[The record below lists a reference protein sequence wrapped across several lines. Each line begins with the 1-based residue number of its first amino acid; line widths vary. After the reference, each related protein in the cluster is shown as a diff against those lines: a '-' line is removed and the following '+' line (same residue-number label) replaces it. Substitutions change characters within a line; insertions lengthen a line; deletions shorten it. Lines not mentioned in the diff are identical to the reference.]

1 DPLNSF
7 SLNLFQRSLPNYCV
21 SSTKKRE
28 RFLKGFFFLR
38 IQGNSEVVSLRRSSI
53 SGQESQ
59 YSSFLTSKETEI
71 SISGKE
77 ESSQEPR
84 KDLEI
89 LSCHQ
94 NITKMPLFVLSKSS
108 AKKSQTFISQE
119 QQGTSPMNTDEAFKS
134 HHCFWKNP
142 NYLESTLSRRYQS
155 NFSLGSQRFSG
166 QFLMIPNPEFV
177 DISSMTNSQ
186 DTYPASFQPTN
197 PKIILKEEKE
207 NEEQETKQLNKWLK
221 KSQQYWTIKK
231 ELTKSNVAYGTCRR
245 LTLPK
250 SSVEEHILKHL
261 LPEDSK
267 KIDKGKPGITV
278 KVYDHDTDTEHEL
291 CLAFQRSYVLKN
303 GWVKTFIK
311 RRGLEEGDKIGLF
324 WECSTY
330 KLHFS
335 VLSRVKTKAP
345 A

>member
-1 DPLNSF
+1 
-7 SLNLFQRSLPNYCV
+7 
-21 SSTKKRE
+21 
-28 RFLKGFFFLR
+28 
-38 IQGNSEVVSLRRSSI
+38 
-53 SGQESQ
+53 
-59 YSSFLTSKETEI
+59 
-71 SISGKE
+71 
-77 ESSQEPR
+77 
-84 KDLEI
+84 
-89 LSCHQ
+89 
-94 NITKMPLFVLSKSS
+94 M
-108 AKKSQTFISQE
+108 SQE
-119 QQGTSPMNTDEAFKS
+119 QQGTSPMNTDVALKS
-134 HHCFWKNP
+134 HHWFWQNP

-166 QFLMIPNPEFV
+166 QFLMIPNPGFV

-186 DTYPASFQPTN
+186 DTN

-207 NEEQETKQLNKWLK
+207 NEEQ
-221 KSQQYWTIKK
+221 QYWTIKK
-231 ELTKSNVAYGTCRR
+231 ELTKSDVAYVTCRR
-245 LTLPK
+245 LTLSK

-311 RRGLEEGDKIGLF
+311 RRGLEEGDTIGLF

-335 VLSRVKTKAP
+335 VLSRVNTKAP

>member
-1 DPLNSF
+1 
-7 SLNLFQRSLPNYCV
+7 
-21 SSTKKRE
+21 
-28 RFLKGFFFLR
+28 
-38 IQGNSEVVSLRRSSI
+38 
-53 SGQESQ
+53 
-59 YSSFLTSKETEI
+59 
-71 SISGKE
+71 
-77 ESSQEPR
+77 
-84 KDLEI
+84 
-89 LSCHQ
+89 
-94 NITKMPLFVLSKSS
+94 MPLLVLSKSS
-108 AKKSQTFISQE
+108 ATKSHTFMSQE
-119 QQGTSPMNTDEAFKS
+119 QQGTSPMNTDEALKS
-134 HHCFWKNP
+134 HHCFWQNP

-155 NFSLGSQRFSG
+155 NFSVGSQRFSG
-166 QFLMIPNPEFV
+166 QFLMIPNPGFV

-186 DTYPASFQPTN
+186 DTNPASFQPTN

-207 NEEQETKQLNKWLK
+207 NEE
-221 KSQQYWTIKK
+221 QQYWTIKK

-245 LTLPK
+245 LTLSK

-291 CLAFQRSYVLKN
+291 CLAFQSSYVLKN

-335 VLSRVKTKAP
+335 VLSRANTIAP